1 MAFDLVRAVSFYA
14 LAGCVHELAHVL
26 AYAFVVLGGVS
37 DFGAV
42 SFACPVEQHGGVRA
56 LFREVCRRHGRAVGV
71 LASGSETRARRRRAP

>member
-42 SFACPVEQHGGVRA
+42 SFACPVEQHGGVY
-56 LFREVCRRHGRAVGV
+56 LQGPNK
-71 LASGSETRARRRRAP
+71 TRARAIEKVGGKV